1 MGGIKFHV
9 RWPPAHPMLPPPLLF
24 FGLNNMY
31 TDNFTNWQL
40 SLPYN
45 ETVGGL
51 QMEPK
56 DAMRIAKYSRIGN
69 DQYDSFDVL
78 CVCY

>member
-1 MGGIKFHV
+1 
-9 RWPPAHPMLPPPLLF
+9 MLPPPLLF

-40 SLPYN
+40 SLPYT
-45 ETVGGL
+45 ETIGGL

-56 DAMRIAKYSRIGN
+56 DAMRIAKYSKIGKHECN
-69 DQYDSFDVL
+69 TITIVSTDLLLFV
-78 CVCY
+78 